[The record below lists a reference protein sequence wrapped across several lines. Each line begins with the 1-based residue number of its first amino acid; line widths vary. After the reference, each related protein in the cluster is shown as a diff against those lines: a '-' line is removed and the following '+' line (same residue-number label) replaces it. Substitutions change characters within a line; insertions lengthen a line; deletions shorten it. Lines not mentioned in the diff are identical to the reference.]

1 VRVLVSDPEQRH
13 AQAIIHALQKFGADV
28 VTASD
33 QRRRGLLGEPLAL
46 SPSDDCSTWIDQLEA
61 HGVDV
66 VIPVSIE
73 SWAFFSRHRATFE
86 QAGIR
91 GLLPRYDTWRR
102 LHSKSES
109 RQLASELDI
118 PVPETIVVNETD
130 VSAALVGSPLEFP
143 VVVKSAEEGGARFV
157 RYAKS
162 LEEVEA
168 TICEFL
174 QRKPEVADQGILVQ
188 EYIRGQGCAYFC
200 LAKDGV
206 VKNEFC
212 HMRIRE
218 NPPTGGVSTCCRSYD
233 HPRLKEYGRRLI
245 AHTQYTGVCMVEFK
259 YVSETDDFV
268 LIEVNPKFW
277 GSVLLPIL
285 SGVNF
290 PVDYVRLA
298 LGEDVAP
305 SPYGNETVVFFAA
318 DLKRALRNP
327 KELRASLADLVD
339 PSVHKDFQ
347 FFGWPNYIRFYA
359 GGRG

>member
-1 VRVLVSDPEQRH
+1 MRVLVSDSEQRH
-13 AQAIIHALQKFGADV
+13 AQAIIYALQKFGADV
-28 VTASD
+28 VTVGD
-33 QRRRGLLGEPLAL
+33 QRRKGLLGEPLAL
-46 SPSDDCSTWIDQLEA
+46 SLSDDCSTWMDRLEA
-61 HGVDV
+61 NGVDV
-66 VIPVSIE
+66 VMPVSID
-73 SWAFFSRHRATFE
+73 SWAFFSRHWATFE
-86 QAGIR
+86 RAGIR
-91 GLLPRYDTWRR
+91 GLVPDHETWRQ

-109 RQLASELDI
+109 RQLASELCL
-118 PVPETIVVNETD
+118 PVPETIVINESD
-130 VSAALVGSPLEFP
+130 VSATLAASGLEFP

-162 LEEVEA
+162 SEEVEA
-168 TICEFL
+168 IIREFL
-174 QRKPEVADQGILVQ
+174 RRKPEIGIQGILAQ

-212 HMRIRE
+212 HMRLRE
-218 NPPTGGVSTCCRSYD
+218 NPITGGVSTCCRSYD

-259 YVSETDDFV
+259 YVSEVDDFV

-277 GSVLLPIL
+277 GSVLLPIV

-305 SPYGNETVVFFAA
+305 GPYGTETVVFFAS

-339 PSVHKDFQ
+339 PIVHKDFQ

-359 GGRG
+359 GGRR